1 MSTARVTCSAQ
12 EKKAAV
18 LSAAVAAA
26 SSAVALPSLAVVEN
40 ILGGEGTGLPLGLSN
55 AGLGWILAGGF
66 TTIWALYFVYSS
78 SLPEGD
84 DDSGLGL

>member
-1 MSTARVTCSAQ
+1 MTCSAQ

-18 LSAAVAAA
+18 LGAAVTAATT
-26 SSAVALPSLAVVEN
+26 SVAFPSLAVVEN
-40 ILGGEGTGLPLGLSN
+40 ILGGEGTGLPLGLNSS
-55 AGLGWILAGGF
+55 GLGWILAAGF
-66 TTIWALYFVYSS
+66 TAIWALYFVYSS